1 MAQTPDT
8 ATDPNDVSHR
18 ITPAYR
24 RYALF
29 ILVLAYT
36 SSHVDRNIVG
46 ILIEPLKADLLLSD
60 TQLGFLSGIA
70 FALFYATL
78 GIPIAISADRSRWR
92 WTRR

>member
-1 MAQTPDT
+1 MTPSSET
-8 ATDPNDVSHR
+8 TDAVVE

-29 ILVLAYT
+29 LLVVAYT

-60 TQLGFLSGIA
+60 TQL
-70 FALFYATL
+70 
-78 GIPIAISADRSRWR
+78 
-92 WTRR
+92 